1 MHFEDMK
8 GVLLSDT
15 LVPDLFLSDSLPA
28 LPPDA
33 VKLYLYCTFLAKYKK
48 NLETDELAS
57 RLEMDTDTVNA
68 CFVRLEKDGLL
79 YRTRA
84 GFSLVD
90 LKEQEINRLYRK
102 RTASLPEDALA
113 NSAANIR
120 RNQSIDGINRM
131 FFQGLMSP
139 SWYTAI
145 DHWFNDFKFDDDVM
159 VALVKYCHDMKKLH
173 LSYVRTVA
181 ESWHQDGVRT
191 NWDLERHME
200 ERDQLMAAK
209 KKIARFLGR
218 TYSPLTEPEERYI
231 KVWLNEYHFGLDIIE
246 LAIGKTTSRPNAN
259 FDYLNGIL
267 KRWFEAGYKTIED
280 IQALDVKPK
289 KAKAA
294 AGTNGNSSTA
304 VPKRDNFEQ
313 RIYDDDFFER
323 IANAS
328 LKGGKAES
336 EDGG

>member
-15 LVPDLFLSDSLPA
+15 LVPDLFLSDNLPSLPS
-28 LPPDA
+28 DA
-33 VKLYLYCTFLAKYKK
+33 VKLYLYCAFLAKYKK
-48 NLETDELAS
+48 TLDTEELAS
-57 RLEMDTDTVNA
+57 RLEMEADVVNA
-68 CFVRLEKDGLL
+68 CFVRLEQDGLL
-79 YRTRA
+79 FRTRT
-84 GFSLVD
+84 GFSLID
-90 LKEQEINRLYRK
+90 LKEQEINRMYRK
-102 RTASLPEDALA
+102 RTASLPEEALA

-120 RNQSIDGINRM
+120 RNQSIDGISRM

-159 VALVKYCHDMKKLH
+159 VALVKYCHDLKKLH
-173 LSYVRTVA
+173 LNYVRTVA
-181 ESWHQDGVRT
+181 ESWYQDGVRT

-200 ERDQLMAAK
+200 ERDRLLAAK

-218 TYSPLTEPEERYI
+218 NYALTEPEERYV
-231 KVWLNEYHFGLDIIE
+231 KVWLNEYHFGLDLIE
-246 LAIGKTTSRPNAN
+246 LAVGKTTSRPNAN

-267 KRWFEAGYKTIED
+267 KRWFEEGYKTKED
-280 IQALDVKPK
+280 ILAHDVKPK
-289 KAKAA
+289 KTKAMAGINA
-294 AGTNGNSSTA
+294 ASGA
-304 VPKRDNFEQ
+304 AIPKRDSFEQ
-313 RIYDDDFFER
+313 RVYDDDFFER

>member
-1 MHFEDMK
+1 MHFEAMK

-15 LVPDLFLSDSLPA
+15 LVPDLFLSDNLPSLPS
-28 LPPDA
+28 DA
-33 VKLYLYCTFLAKYKK
+33 VKLYLYCVFLAKYKK
-48 NLETDELAS
+48 TAETEELAAH
-57 RLEMDTDTVNA
+57 LEMEADVVNA
-68 CFVRLEKDGLL
+68 CFVRLEQEGILF
-79 YRTRA
+79 RTRT
-84 GFSLVD
+84 GFTLTD
-90 LKEQEINRLYRK
+90 LKEREINRMYRK
-102 RTASLPEDALA
+102 RTDSLPEEALA

-159 VALVKYCHDMKKLH
+159 VALVKYCHDMGKLG
-173 LSYVRTVA
+173 LNYVRRVA
-181 ESWHQDGVRT
+181 ESWNLDGVHT

-200 ERDQLMAAK
+200 ERDELMAAK

-218 TYSPLTEPEERYI
+218 TYALTEPEERYV
-231 KVWLNEYHFGLDIIE
+231 KVWLNDYHFGLDIIE
-246 LAIGKTTSRPNAN
+246 LAVGKTTSRPNAN

-267 KRWFEAGYKTIED
+267 KSWFDAGYKSKED
-280 IQALDVKPK
+280 ILALDVKPK
-289 KAKAA
+289 KTKAA
-294 AGTNGNSSTA
+294 SGSTHANGA
-304 VPKRDNFEQ
+304 AIPKRDNFEQ
-313 RIYDDDFFER
+313 RVYDDDFFER

-336 EDGG
+336 GEGG